1 MDEQVSVAV
10 ATTSVG
16 TQGAVQP
23 GTAICVTVLTPQTKE
38 FGKSIPPNPAAR
50 QALNIMSFRY
60 K

>member
-1 MDEQVSVAV
+1 MDVQVSVAL

-23 GTAICVTVLTPQTKE
+23 GTAIWVTVWTPQTKE

-50 QALNIMSFRY
+50 QA
-60 K
+60 